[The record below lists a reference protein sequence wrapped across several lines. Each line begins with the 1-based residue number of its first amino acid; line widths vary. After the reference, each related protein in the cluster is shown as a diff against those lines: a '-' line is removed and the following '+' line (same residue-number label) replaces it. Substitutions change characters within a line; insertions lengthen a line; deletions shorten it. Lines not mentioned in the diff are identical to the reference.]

1 MGRNTFLNFHG
12 GKTMRMFKI
21 PIYSFLCSI
30 FFISVSFANSIHP
43 PADAVVSASDVA
55 TNAGISILKQ
65 GGNAF
70 DAAVAVAATLAVTE
84 PYHSGIGGGGFWL
97 LHTAKDSRDYFI
109 DARET
114 APAAATANMYY
125 SIAPTAKNSSLNGP
139 LSAAIP
145 AEPQSFAYIVRHY
158 GKLSLATD
166 LQPAIQAAE
175 QGFKV
180 DARYQN
186 YATIRLEALRASK
199 EAAAIFLRNN
209 DVPPLGTIIQQ
220 KQLAYT
226 LQKLAKQ
233 GPKGFYQG
241 KIADQMVTAVDAGEG
256 IWSKADLMH
265 YKIKVRQPLV
275 GYYHG
280 IKVITVSPPS
290 AGGLALITIL
300 NILQHY
306 PYAQLDRVA
315 QIHYA
320 VEAMRF
326 AFYDRFLYLGDPDFV
341 SIPMQSLQSQ
351 QHIEAIVKQ
360 IHSDKATPSQDLVNS
375 QVDTSPNTTHFSILD
390 KEGNRVSATLTIN
403 NLFGS
408 GFVAGNTGVLL
419 NDEMDDFT
427 TAIDKPNL
435 FGVAGSKA
443 NIIAPNKRP
452 LSSMTPTFL
461 VSKNRIAILGSTGGS
476 KIPMAVLWATLEFAA
491 GHPVTTWVS
500 VRRIHHQYLP
510 DEIQYEKGALSP
522 AEQAAL
528 QKEGYTL
535 TEMPDVGN
543 LQAILWNLKTNQVT
557 AATDP
562 RGQGSVMKIL

>member
-1 MGRNTFLNFHG
+1 MHNS
-12 GKTMRMFKI
+12 KI
-21 PIYSFLCSI
+21 FIYSFICSLCFASL
-30 FFISVSFANSIHP
+30 SFAKSIHP
-43 PADAVVSASDVA
+43 PAAAVVSASDAA

-97 LHTAKDSRDYFI
+97 LHTAKDNRDYFI

-114 APAAATANMYY
+114 APAAATANMYE

-145 AEPQSFAYIVRHY
+145 AEPASFAYIVQHY

-166 LQPAIQAAE
+166 LQPAIKAAE

-180 DARYQN
+180 DARYQK
-186 YATIRLEALRASK
+186 YVAIRLDALRASK
-199 EAAAIFLRNN
+199 EAAAIFLRQN
-209 DVPPLGTIIQQ
+209 DVPAIGTIIQQ
-220 KQLAYT
+220 KQLAHT
-226 LQKLAKQ
+226 LRQLAKQ
-233 GPKGFYQG
+233 GTKGFYQG
-241 KIADQMVTAVDAGEG
+241 KIAAEMVAAVDADSG
-256 IWSKADLMH
+256 IWTKADLAQ
-265 YKIKVRQPLV
+265 YQIKVRQPLV

-290 AGGLALITIL
+290 GGGIALITML

-306 PYAQLDRVA
+306 PYATLDRVA

-326 AFYDRFLYLGDPDFV
+326 AFFDRFLYLGDPDFV
-341 SIPMQSLQSQ
+341 SIPMQILQSK
-351 QHIEAIVKQ
+351 QHIVAIVKQ
-360 IHSDKATPSQDLVNS
+360 IHSNKATPSKELVNPK
-375 QVDTSPNTTHFSILD
+375 VDTSPNTTDLSILD
-390 KEGNRVSATLTIN
+390 KDGNRVSATLTIN

-427 TAIDKPNL
+427 TVIDKPNL

-461 VSKNRIAILGSTGGS
+461 VSKNRIGILGSTGGS
-476 KIPMAVLWATLEFAA
+476 KIPMAVLWATLEFPTS
-491 GHPVTTWVS
+491 GIS
-500 VRRIHHQYLP
+500 VN
-510 DEIQYEKGALSP
+510 
-522 AEQAAL
+522 
-528 QKEGYTL
+528 
-535 TEMPDVGN
+535 V
-543 LQAILWNLKTNQVT
+543 
-557 AATDP
+557 
-562 RGQGSVMKIL
+562 